1 MSLSLGL
8 DNLVLDGGH
17 PLTLLRLCDEV
28 CEYILNHNV
37 EGRFNSAIRF
47 PDNFRLTIT
56 RLIQEGQMM
65 VFRNEKGISGICGW
79 VLVDKIEDVQKL
91 RWIIPKDITSGKI
104 LYILIGVLSKGTKI
118 LDIKKR
124 FEELGYRKKVDRV
137 FWYNSVKTRRFDKGA
152 FHG

>member
-1 MSLSLGL
+1 
-8 DNLVLDGGH
+8 
-17 PLTLLRLCDEV
+17 
-28 CEYILNHNV
+28 
-37 EGRFNSAIRF
+37 
-47 PDNFRLTIT
+47 
-56 RLIQEGQMM
+56 M
-65 VFRNEKGISGICGW
+65 VFRNKQGIAGVCGW

-91 RWIIPKDITSGKI
+91 RWIIPKDITSGEI

-118 LDIKKR
+118 FDIKKR